1 MRLDRTKTWCR
12 ALLCIFQNSQK
23 KNFSL
28 SKSNS
33 KTQGNNIKGR
43 SAWRYWYLTLKSNA
57 LVEKSWFYLEMN
69 LLGQIDLK
77 NTHTYVGVELCQND
91 ISMDLGNVR
100 IMEKPETPLLSQFP
114 RKLKFKLFHSEETLA
129 NFPAVF
135 FSFFMEHKWISKY
148 RLLLLLLSITETLKS
163 HISIPFQDF
172 KNCWFITATYSFSIT
187 FEQTLQIMMHTKVA
201 SILPIHSPITN

>member
-1 MRLDRTKTWCR
+1 
-12 ALLCIFQNSQK
+12 
-23 KNFSL
+23 
-28 SKSNS
+28 
-33 KTQGNNIKGR
+33 
-43 SAWRYWYLTLKSNA
+43 
-57 LVEKSWFYLEMN
+57 MN

-135 FSFFMEHKWISKY
+135 FSFFMEHK
-148 RLLLLLLSITETLKS
+148 
-163 HISIPFQDF
+163 
-172 KNCWFITATYSFSIT
+172 
-187 FEQTLQIMMHTKVA
+187 
-201 SILPIHSPITN
+201 